1 MALFNKLGGMFTDNP
16 VNRVGPTGE
25 PNIGGS
31 NVTDL
36 IARSAGGL
44 LGRDMRTEAS
54 KLTEGI
60 QGIEQNDPDRLRK
73 MVELQ
78 LQSAVRAGD
87 RPAAAQF
94 ANTLERIKDQEYTAA
109 QFAKPK
115 VSLSSGIRKKDSA
128 GNFFVIYP
136 SAAGGSNNTITNK
149 IIPEVAGT
157 VPQGKLLDVD
167 QETGLTYD
175 EQVNLDAKS
184 SGAST
189 LAKKRAETFAET
201 EADVIKA
208 GTTALGTIDTLE
220 DVEEYINSPEFSS
233 GGAASLVSGAKE
245 FFGIEEAEVGQF
257 KRETARILTEALQAF
272 TGAISEG
279 ERNYLE
285 ANLAGMKRSTEINR
299 ALIADT
305 LKVLRKAQE
314 RANAMSNGVDEK
326 GDPWTSRS
334 WYKYLEKETVFSR
347 DQAKAAKKAQRASA
361 RVSGNTAKSQV
372 NDGQGPLMSKQ
383 NIVDTENNRLIR
395 PQTMSLDSF
404 TGKG

>member
-1 MALFNKLGGMFTDNP
+1 MALGDSLRGLFTNNP

-31 NVTDL
+31 NITDL
-36 IARSAGGL
+36 IGRSVGGL
-44 LGRDMRTEAS
+44 LGRDMRTEAA

-60 QGIEQNDPDRLRK
+60 QGIGQDDPDRLRK

-78 LQSAVRAGD
+78 LQSAVRSGD
-87 RPAAAQF
+87 RPAAAQL
-94 ANTLERIKDQEYTAA
+94 ANTLERIRSQEYTAA
-109 QFAKPK
+109 QLAKPK
-115 VSLSSGIRKKDSA
+115 VSLSSGIRKKDSK
-128 GNFFVIYP
+128 GNFFVVYP
-136 SAAGGSNNTITNK
+136 SAAGGSDNTITNK
-149 IIPEVAGT
+149 IIPEVEGT
-157 VPQGKLLDVD
+157 VPQGKLFDID
-167 QETGLTYD
+167 QETGLTYN
-175 EQVNLDAKS
+175 EQVGLDAKS
-184 SGAST
+184 AGASK
-189 LAKKRAETFAET
+189 LAEKRAETFAET

-233 GGAASLVSGAKE
+233 GGAASLISGAKE
-245 FFGIEEAEVGQF
+245 FFGIEKAEVGQF

-314 RANAMSNGVDEK
+314 RANAMSNGVDEN

-361 RVSGNTAKSQV
+361 RAAGNTAKSQV
-372 NDGQGPLMSKQ
+372 GDGTGPLMDKQ
-383 NIVDTENNRLIR
+383 NTVDTENRLIR
-395 PQTMSLDSF
+395 SQPMSLDSF
-404 TGKG
+404 FKE